1 MKANPP
7 PRPRSIARLARG
19 GLGFGLMAMLASC
32 VGPPQ
37 RPPAPRTAP
46 PPRATYTPPPPAPR
60 REWRDA
66 PITPGDWHWA
76 REGGDSVSR
85 FGPPGTS
92 VFVLRCDT
100 AQRQVLIDLAP
111 SRQPVP
117 ATATVTVTTSSQ
129 TRALS
134 GQMRGGW
141 LEVPLGAR
149 DSLLDAMAF
158 SRGRFMVEAQ
168 GVAPLYVPSWPEVS
182 RVVEDCRQG

>member
-1 MKANPP
+1 MKAN
-7 PRPRSIARLARG
+7 RPHLPITRFVQG
-19 GLGFGLMAMLASC
+19 GLGLAVMAMLASC

-37 RPPAPRTAP
+37 SAPAPRPVP
-46 PPRATYTPPPPAPR
+46 PPRAAYVPPAPPAAR
-60 REWRDA
+60 LGWRDA
-66 PITPGDWHWA
+66 AITPGDWHWA

-85 FGPPGTS
+85 FGAPGAS
-92 VFVLRCDT
+92 ALVLRCD
-100 AQRQVLIDLAP
+100 AGGRRVLIDLAV
-111 SRQPVP
+111 SGQVVP
-117 ATATVTVTTSSQ
+117 QTAAVTVTTSSQ
-129 TRALS
+129 TRALT

-168 GVAPLYVPSWPEVS
+168 GLAPLYVPSWPEVS